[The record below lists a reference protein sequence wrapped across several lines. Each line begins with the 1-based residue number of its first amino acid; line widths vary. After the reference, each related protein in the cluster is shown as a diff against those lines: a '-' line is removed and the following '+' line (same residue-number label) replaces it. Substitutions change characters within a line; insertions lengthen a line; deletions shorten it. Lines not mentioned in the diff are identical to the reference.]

1 MVVLGFPD
9 QGVRCMALECMRVP
23 VSTAWVT
30 PEAPH
35 LAWPV
40 LSIEDRR
47 DPPPGEVSS
56 GHGEASLGEKV

>member
-9 QGVRCMALECMRVP
+9 QGVRFMALECMQLP

-30 PEAPH
+30 PETRH

-40 LSIEDRR
+40 LSIEEVVPCFVL

-56 GHGEASLGEKV
+56 GH